1 MVQKRPSRSAPT
13 ISQVAAAAGVS
24 RSTVSRAFSR
34 PEAIGQETANRIR
47 DLAREMGYA
56 PNHTARAL
64 STGRHGNIGL
74 IVPDVS
80 NPFFPPLIRGAQ
92 VEADRADFCV
102 FLGNSDESP
111 AQEAK
116 LLDRFSGQ
124 VEGVVLVST
133 RLSDNEVLAVAEL
146 RPIVLVNRDV
156 EGIPRVLIDSSIGV
170 AEAVTHLV
178 ELGHSNIVYVSG
190 PSKSWSNRQ
199 RRNAFKRT
207 TKQAGVEATSVHSE
221 VPNYE
226 SGRALVDKILAA
238 GATAAI
244 CFDDLL
250 AQGVMGG
257 LAERGISVPEQF
269 SVIGCDDVIGATTY
283 PALTSVSSPTLQAGR
298 TAVSILLDRLSDNVS
313 RDVRYTLDTRLVV
326 RQTTGPAPGSG
337 SPAR

>member
-1 MVQKRPSRSAPT
+1 MVQKPPSRSAPT

-34 PEAIGQETANRIR
+34 PEAIGQATADRIR
-47 DLAREMGYA
+47 ELAREMGYA

-102 FLGNSDESP
+102 FLGNSDENPS
-111 AQEAK
+111 QEAK
-116 LLDRFSGQ
+116 LLERFSGQ
-124 VEGVVLVST
+124 VEGVVLVSS
-133 RLSDNEVLAVAEL
+133 RLSDEQIIEAAQL

-170 AEAVTHLV
+170 SEAVAHLV
-178 ELGHSNIVYVSG
+178 ALGHRNIVYVSG

-199 RRNAFKRT
+199 RRNAFKRAV
-207 TKQAGVEATSVHSE
+207 KLAGIEASIVYADMA
-221 VPNYE
+221 NYE
-226 SGRALVDKILAA
+226 SGRAQVPKILAA
-238 GATAAI
+238 GASAAI
-244 CFDDLL
+244 CFDDLM

-257 LAERGISVPEQF
+257 LAERDVPVPARF

-298 TAVSILLDRLSDNVS
+298 TAVSILLDRLEDNTS
-313 RDVRYTLDTRLVV
+313 QDIRYTLDTRLVT
-326 RQTTGPAPGSG
+326 RQTTGPV
-337 SPAR
+337 

>member
-1 MVQKRPSRSAPT
+1 MVQKPPSRSAPT

-34 PEAIGQETANRIR
+34 PEAIGQATADRIR
-47 DLAREMGYA
+47 ELAREMGYA

-102 FLGNSDESP
+102 FLGNSDENPS
-111 AQEAK
+111 QEAK

-124 VEGVVLVST
+124 VEGVVLVSS
-133 RLSDNEVLAVAEL
+133 RLSDEQIIEAAQI
-146 RPIVLVNRDV
+146 RPVVLVNRDV

-170 AEAVTHLV
+170 SEAVAHLV
-178 ELGHSNIVYVSG
+178 ALGHRNIVYVSG

-199 RRNAFKRT
+199 RRNAFKRAV
-207 TKQAGVEATSVHSE
+207 KLAGIEASIVYADMA
-221 VPNYE
+221 NYD
-226 SGRALVDKILAA
+226 SGRAQVPKILAA
-238 GATAAI
+238 GASAAI
-244 CFDDLL
+244 CFDDLM

-257 LAERGISVPEQF
+257 LAERDVPVPARF

-298 TAVSILLDRLSDNVS
+298 TAVSILLDRLEDNTS
-313 RDVRYTLDTRLVV
+313 QDIRYTLDTRLVT
-326 RQTTGPAPGSG
+326 RQTTGPV
-337 SPAR
+337 

>member
-1 MVQKRPSRSAPT
+1 MVQKPPSRSAPT

-34 PEAIGQETANRIR
+34 PEAIGQATADRIR
-47 DLAREMGYA
+47 ELAREMGYA

-102 FLGNSDESP
+102 FLGNSDENPS
-111 AQEAK
+111 QEAK
-116 LLDRFSGQ
+116 LLERFSGQ
-124 VEGVVLVST
+124 VEGVVLVSS
-133 RLSDNEVLAVAEL
+133 RLTDEQIIEAAQI
-146 RPIVLVNRDV
+146 RPVVLVNRDV

-170 AEAVTHLV
+170 SEAVAHLV
-178 ELGHSNIVYVSG
+178 ALGHRNIVYVSG

-199 RRNAFKRT
+199 RRNAFKRAV
-207 TKQAGVEATSVHSE
+207 KLAGIEASIVYADMA
-221 VPNYE
+221 NYD
-226 SGRALVDKILAA
+226 SGRAQVPKILAA
-238 GATAAI
+238 GASAAI
-244 CFDDLL
+244 CFDDLM

-257 LAERGISVPEQF
+257 LAERDVPVPARF

-298 TAVSILLDRLSDNVS
+298 TAVSILLDRLEDNTS
-313 RDVRYTLDTRLVV
+313 QDIRYTLDTRLVT
-326 RQTTGPAPGSG
+326 RQTTGPV
-337 SPAR
+337 

>member
-1 MVQKRPSRSAPT
+1 
-13 ISQVAAAAGVS
+13 
-24 RSTVSRAFSR
+24 
-34 PEAIGQETANRIR
+34 
-47 DLAREMGYA
+47 MGYA

-102 FLGNSDESP
+102 FLGNSDENP
-111 AQEAK
+111 NQEAK
-116 LLDRFSGQ
+116 LLERFSGQ
-124 VEGVVLVST
+124 VEGVVLVSS
-133 RLSDNEVLAVAEL
+133 RLSDEQIIEAGQL

-170 AEAVTHLV
+170 SEAVAHLV
-178 ELGHSNIVYVSG
+178 ALGHRNIVYVSG

-199 RRNAFKRT
+199 RRNAFKRAV
-207 TKQAGVEATSVHSE
+207 KLAGIEASIVYADMA
-221 VPNYE
+221 NYE
-226 SGRALVDKILAA
+226 SGRAQVPKILAA
-238 GATAAI
+238 GASAAI
-244 CFDDLL
+244 CFDDLM

-257 LAERGISVPEQF
+257 LAERDVPVPARF

-298 TAVSILLDRLSDNVS
+298 TAVSILLDRLEDNTS
-313 RDVRYTLDTRLVV
+313 QDIRYTLDTRLVT
-326 RQTTGPAPGSG
+326 RQTTGPV
-337 SPAR
+337 

>member
-1 MVQKRPSRSAPT
+1 MSPKPPSRTAPT
-13 ISQVAAAAGVS
+13 ISQVAEAAGVS

-34 PEAIGQETANRIR
+34 PEAIGSATGQRIR
-47 DLAREMGYA
+47 KLAQELGYV
-56 PNHTARAL
+56 PNYTARAL

-111 AQEAK
+111 QQEAK
-116 LLDRFSGQ
+116 LLERFSGQ

-133 RLSDNEVLAVAEL
+133 RLTDEQIVAAAQL

-170 AEAVTHLV
+170 AEAVAHLV
-178 ELGHSNIVYVSG
+178 ELGHRKIVYVSG
-190 PSKSWSNRQ
+190 PTKSWSNRQ
-199 RRNAFKRT
+199 RRNAFKRAA
-207 TKQAGVEATSVHSE
+207 KAAGIETGSASTE

-226 SGRALVDKILAA
+226 SGRAQVDNILAQ

-244 CFDDLL
+244 CFDDLV

-257 LAERGISVPEQF
+257 LAERQITVPGAF

-298 TAVSILLDRLSDNVS
+298 TAVSILLDRLSDQTLQ
-313 RDVRYTLDTRLVV
+313 DVRYTLDTSLVV
-326 RQTTGPAPGSG
+326 RQTTGPAP
-337 SPAR
+337 AR